1 MSPQKAIRTV
11 ENFWIPMPD
20 GTRLA
25 ARIWLPEDA
34 EADPVPAII
43 EYIPY
48 RKRDFMRLR
57 DESMHPWFAEQGYAA
72 IRIDMRGSGESDGV
86 MPDEY
91 LAQEQQDGV
100 DAIAWIAAQDWCSG
114 KVGIIGKSWG
124 AFTAVQ
130 IGAMRPP
137 ALKAIIPVM
146 GTDNRYLEDI
156 HYSGGTMMMDNLWW
170 GSIMHAF
177 NSRPPDPEIVGD
189 RWREMWLERLE
200 ANDYWSVKWTRHPHW
215 GAFWRHGSVAAT
227 PDAMEC
233 ATWFW
238 GGWADL

>member
-1 MSPQKAIRTV
+1 
-11 ENFWIPMPD
+11 MPD

-34 EADPVPAII
+34 EAAPVPAII

-57 DESMHPWFAEQGYAA
+57 DESMHPWFAAQGYAA

-100 DAIAWIAAQDWCSG
+100 DAIAWIAAQGWCSG

-124 AFTAVQ
+124 VFTAVQ
-130 IGAMRPP
+130 IAALRPP

-146 GTDNRYLEDI
+146 GTDNR
-156 HYSGGTMMMDNLWW
+156 
-170 GSIMHAF
+170 
-177 NSRPPDPEIVGD
+177 
-189 RWREMWLERLE
+189 
-200 ANDYWSVKWTRHPHW
+200 
-215 GAFWRHGSVAAT
+215 
-227 PDAMEC
+227 
-233 ATWFW
+233 
-238 GGWADL
+238 